1 MGSPVLGPDA
11 TMTAH
16 CEDCDWEYER
26 SLEAGDGLSPTENRE
41 IAERVVR
48 SHAFRCDSTGEEWGQ
63 TATVEFDMTG
73 GATDAR

>member
-1 MGSPVLGPDA
+1 MSSPVLAPDA

-26 SLEAGDGLSPTENRE
+26 SLEAGDLSPTENQE

-48 SHAFRCDSTGEEWGQ
+48 SHRYKCATTDDEWGE
-63 TATVEFDMTG
+63 TATVEFDASG
-73 GATDAR
+73 GGGV